1 MSPRFAND
9 NDDSATQTGRSRR
22 RFLLGIGAV
31 TASLA
36 GCSGDGV
43 QRAND
48 APADDTPTD
57 NTPTADTPTD
67 DTPTDATPTDDSST
81 DHTPTDDT
89 PDDDSSTDTFDPA
102 SDLPYGQWLTTDQS
116 GLFFAYANLNNFP
129 DDTVAGSGDPSDLS
143 VDDPLALYPLVIG
156 GAAVGVGQLSLSFA
170 GLTDAV
176 SPTATSDSTVNEVT
190 VTNETI
196 IAEGS
201 FATDQ
206 LNERLVEPTDETFGI
221 AYERTSTD
229 RGYDR
234 YEPVE
239 VPDSV
244 SDPPAVAVA
253 DETVI
258 VGPDASR
265 LDRAIAAGDGS
276 RSRVFET
283 DETAMELLE
292 QAGTGDLVVGQ
303 FGSATAEQLF
313 GDFQP
318 NSDPQFRP
326 RSGENVVA
334 AVDFDASSETFESQF
349 ALAAAELGEDR
360 QETIETSFGTA
371 AVDGSRSVEVSD
383 DRITATGTYDVEQL
397 AADPAGQEL
406 SQAAAA
412 ELVSPEA
419 LTFQY
424 EPPRGQQFG
433 ELWVRVTEDT
443 DAAGIRVEA
452 NSGGYT
458 EIQPQDRSVS
468 ADDSVAVQVDPDGD
482 SVTVFAVDG
491 EGAVGEL
498 TTVSVPTDELS
509 ETAARQAVPG
519 DALSFSYESPDGGDF
534 GSLTVEV
541 VADTDAETLVAQ
553 PQEAP
558 GLFTDRV
565 GSLTSD
571 KPVGA
576 GTTLETAVEP
586 AGDEVVVY
594 ATVDGATGAVARW
607 QGPK

>member
-1 MSPRFAND
+1 MPPRFAYN
-9 NDDSATQTGRSRR
+9 NDDSATKTSQSRR
-22 RFLLGIGAV
+22 RFLLGMGAL
-31 TASLA
+31 TAALA
-36 GCSGDGV
+36 GCSGEGV
-43 QRAND
+43 QTAND
-48 APADDTPTD
+48 TPADDTPADDTPTD
-57 NTPTADTPTD
+57 DTPAD
-67 DTPTDATPTDDSST
+67 DTPTDDSSV
-81 DHTPTDDT
+81 
-89 PDDDSSTDTFDPA
+89 DTFDPA
-102 SDLPYGQWLTTDQS
+102 DDLPYGQWLTTDQS
-116 GLFFAYANLNNFP
+116 GLFFAYANLDNFSE
-129 DDTVAGSGDPSDLS
+129 DTVADSGDSSDLS

-176 SPTATSDSTVNEVT
+176 SPTAASDSTVNEVT

-206 LNERLVEPTDETFGI
+206 LDERLVDPTDETFGI
-221 AYERTSTD
+221 VYEQTGTD

-265 LDRAIAAGDGS
+265 LDHTIAAGDGN

-283 DETAMELLE
+283 DETATELLE
-292 QAGTGDLVVGQ
+292 QAGAGDLVVGQ
-303 FGSATAEQLF
+303 FGSATAERLF

-318 NSDPQFRP
+318 NTDPQFRP

-334 AVDFDASSETFESQF
+334 AVDFDASGETFESQF
-349 ALAAAELGEDR
+349 ALAAGDISEDR
-360 QETIETSFGTA
+360 RETIETSFGTA

-383 DRITATGTYDVEQL
+383 NRITATGTYDAEQL
-397 AADPAGQEL
+397 TEDPAGQEL

-424 EPPRGQQFG
+424 EPPRSQEFG
-433 ELWVRVTEDT
+433 ELWVRVTEET
-443 DAAGIRVEA
+443 DAAGIRIEA
-452 NSGGYT
+452 DSDGYT
-458 EIQPQDRSVS
+458 EIQPQERSVS
-468 ADDSVAVQVDPDGD
+468 AGDSVAVQVDPEGD
-482 SVTVFAVDG
+482 SVTVFAVNG
-491 EGAVGEL
+491 EGAAGEL
-498 TTVSVPTDELS
+498 TTLSVPTDELS
-509 ETAARQAVPG
+509 ETAASQAVPA
-519 DALSFSYESPDGGDF
+519 DALSFSYESPDAGSL

-541 VADTDAETLVAQ
+541 VTQTEAETLVAQ

-558 GLFTDRV
+558 SLFTDRV

-571 KPVGA
+571 EPIGA

-586 AGDEVVVY
+586 EGDEVIVY
-594 ATVDGATGAVARW
+594 ATVDEATGEVARW
-607 QGPK
+607 QGPN

>member
-1 MSPRFAND
+1 MANEKVALVYIIEAFTSMFPRFTD
-9 NDDSATQTGRSRR
+9 DDDSATQTSQNRR
-22 RFLLGIGAV
+22 RFLLGVGTL
-31 TASLA
+31 TAALA
-36 GCSGDGV
+36 GCSGDDV
-43 QRAND
+43 QGEND
-48 APADDTPTD
+48 TPADDSSTEE
-57 NTPTADTPTD
+57 TPTD
-67 DTPTDATPTDDSST
+67 DTPVDDSST
-81 DHTPTDDT
+81 DM
-89 PDDDSSTDTFDPA
+89 FDPA

-116 GLFFAYANLNNFP
+116 GLFFAYANLNSFP
-129 DDTVAGSGDPSDLS
+129 EDTVAGSGDSSELS
-143 VDDPLALYPLVIG
+143 VDDPLALYPLIIG

-176 SPTATSDSTVNEVT
+176 SPTATSDSTVRELT
-190 VTNETI
+190 VTNESI

-234 YEPVE
+234 YEPAE
-239 VPDSV
+239 IPDSV
-244 SDPPAVAVA
+244 SAPPAVAVA

-265 LDRAIAAGDGS
+265 VDRTIAAGDGN
-276 RSRVFET
+276 RSRIFEA
-283 DETAMELLE
+283 DETAIDLLE
-292 QAGTGDLVVGQ
+292 QAGTSDLVVGQ
-303 FGSATAEQLF
+303 FGSATAKQLF

-326 RSGENVVA
+326 RSGEDMVST
-334 AVDFDASSETFESQF
+334 VDFDASGKTFESQF
-349 ALAAAELGEDR
+349 AFAAADLGEDR

-371 AVDGSRSVEVSD
+371 AVNGSRSVEVND
-383 DRITATGTYDVEQL
+383 DRITASGTYDIEQL

-443 DAAGIRVEA
+443 DAAGIRIEA
-452 NSGGYT
+452 DSGGYT
-458 EIQPQDRSVS
+458 EMQPQERSIS
-468 ADDSVAVQVDPDGD
+468 AGDSVAVQVDPDGD
-482 SVTVFAVDG
+482 SVTVFAVNA
-491 EGAVGEL
+491 EGAAGEL
-498 TTVSVPTDELS
+498 MTLSVPTDELS
-509 ETAARQAVPG
+509 ETAANRAVPA

-541 VADTDAETLVAQ
+541 AADTDAETLVAQ
-553 PQEAP
+553 PQAAP

-586 AGDEVVVY
+586 EGDEVVVY
-594 ATVDGATGAVARW
+594 ATVDGATGEVARW
-607 QGPK
+607 QGPN

>member
-1 MSPRFAND
+1 MSPRFADND
-9 NDDSATQTGRSRR
+9 NSVTQTSQSRR
-22 RFLLGIGAV
+22 RFLLGIGAL
-31 TASLA
+31 TAALA
-36 GCSGDGV
+36 GCSGDDV

-48 APADDTPTD
+48 TPTTDTP
-57 NTPTADTPTD
+57 A
-67 DTPTDATPTDDSST
+67 DATPTDDSST
-81 DHTPTDDT
+81 D
-89 PDDDSSTDTFDPA
+89 TFDPA
-102 SDLPYGQWLTTDQS
+102 GDLPYGQWLTTDQS
-116 GLFFAYANLNNFP
+116 GLFFAYANLNTLPEDSVF
-129 DDTVAGSGDPSDLS
+129 GSSDSSGLS
-143 VDDPLALYPLVIG
+143 VDDPLALYPFVIG
-156 GAAVGVGQLSLSFA
+156 GAAVGVGRLSLSFA
-170 GLTDAV
+170 GLTQAV
-176 SPTATSDSTVNEVT
+176 NPTETSDSTVNEVT

-206 LNERLVEPTDETFGI
+206 LGERLVEPTDETFGI

-265 LDRAIAAGDGS
+265 LDRTIAAGDGS

-318 NSDPQFRP
+318 DSDPQFRP

-334 AVDFDASSETFESQF
+334 AVDFDASGETFESQF
-349 ALAAAELGEDR
+349 AFAAADLGEDR

-452 NSGGYT
+452 DSGGYT
-458 EIQPQDRSVS
+458 EIQPQERSVS
-468 ADDSVAVQVDPDGD
+468 ADDSVAVQVDPEGD

-491 EGAVGEL
+491 EGTVGEL
-498 TTVSVPTDELS
+498 TTLSVPTDELS
-509 ETAARQAVPG
+509 ETAATQGVPV
-519 DALSFSYESPDGGDF
+519 DALSFSYESPDAGDL

-541 VADTDAETLVAQ
+541 VADTEAKTLVAQ

-571 KPVGA
+571 KLVGA
-576 GTTLETAVEP
+576 GTTLETAVDP

-594 ATVDGATGAVARW
+594 ATIDGTTGEVGHWR
-607 QGPK
+607 GPK